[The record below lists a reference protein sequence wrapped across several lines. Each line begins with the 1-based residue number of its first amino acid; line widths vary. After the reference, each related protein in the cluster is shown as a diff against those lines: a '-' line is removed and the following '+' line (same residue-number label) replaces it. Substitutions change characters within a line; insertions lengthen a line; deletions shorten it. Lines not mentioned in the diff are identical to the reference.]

1 MRHSW
6 TLLIHYHNNGLT
18 NELRICICVQY
29 IMELLEALVVRRT
42 GPDETY
48 RKLDAMAS
56 RLVEQLRLSCKQVSG
71 GPIS

>member
-1 MRHSW
+1 
-6 TLLIHYHNNGLT
+6 
-18 NELRICICVQY
+18 
-29 IMELLEALVVRRT
+29 MELLEALVVRRT